1 MKLLG
6 YQFKSATCA
15 LLSVCTW
22 SSFGF
27 AQSNPYE
34 MRYQFDHNGIPSIHA
49 FVLKWTG
56 AESNL
61 QSIEV
66 QVNDTK
72 EVIQTISIPQDV
84 VKLKHSDLQE
94 KKDHIKE
101 KIIESLDFNFD
112 KFADLRLLREYPY
125 SVGKKYYM
133 IWLFD
138 EEKNEYVLHPEISAL
153 QNPQVNPKSRRI
165 ETVSLG
171 SIAGGEYTKQ
181 YYSVNISNR
190 LRLQTSITQKI
201 FDKPRMTFVRDIRA
215 RVAGEMQ
222 RVCKLEII
230 PEGKPIKLWGK
241 QWWCD
246 KYSSKDL

>member
-1 MKLLG
+1 MKILERTTLN
-6 YQFKSATCA
+6 SICA
-15 LLSVCTW
+15 LTAIVLFSITAN
-22 SSFGF
+22 

-56 AESNL
+56 PDSNL

-72 EVIQTISIPQDV
+72 EVIQTITIPQDV

-94 KKDHIKE
+94 KKDFIKE
-101 KIIESLDFNFD
+101 KIIDSLDFNFD

-125 SVGKKYYM
+125 VVGKKYYM
-133 IWLFD
+133 VWLFD
-138 EEKNEYVLHPEISAL
+138 DEKNEYILHPEISAL
-153 QNPQVNPKSRRI
+153 QNPQVDPKTRRI
-165 ETVSLG
+165 GTVSLG
-171 SIAGGEYTKQ
+171 DIAGGEYTKQ
-181 YYSVNISNR
+181 YYSINLSNR

-201 FDKPRMTFVRDIRA
+201 FNKPRLTFVRDIRA

-222 RVCKLEII
+222 RVCKVEIV

-241 QWWCD
+241 KWWCD